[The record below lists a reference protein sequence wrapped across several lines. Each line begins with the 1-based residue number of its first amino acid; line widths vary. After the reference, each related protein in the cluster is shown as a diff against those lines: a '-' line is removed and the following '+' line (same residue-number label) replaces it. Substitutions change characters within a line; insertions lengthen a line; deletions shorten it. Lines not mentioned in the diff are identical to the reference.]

1 MDNMNI
7 MDNQLNYDDP
17 QFVTVLETCLK
28 IEIATAKEELNTNM
42 TELKRLKTIIRAE
55 LDKRKQ
61 LKEKSMQMD
70 KIRAILSKTLTKSYE
85 SIREVSDNLEIMKA
99 NADDQYKLIQLQSQE
114 YQNIVAEY
122 KQTWHAYHA
131 MYEKFPL
138 AKARNAAKI
147 KLEKLKIEYMV
158 ITFKKAEMTTIIKQ
172 KRDIDWIRTRSKI
185 IEFATVMV
193 ERSKLKEKL
202 RKLKVDVNYH
212 TRKLHSIEGELQVLR
227 KKEEDQKTL
236 RKQKMLE
243 MAPPKINIPYREIYA
258 QNQMHKKDQEW
269 KQITEFFD
277 DNISVN
283 TLALEELCINTI
295 SPEIIDVELEQESNP
310 KFTAVQ
316 EENISNLESTV
327 FSEKTNTRAASVAP
341 DVEASAEKMVLIDDD
356 VEMKKTHEQET
367 QESRETV
374 KAPSFRTKENSLKHS
389 APKNTQNEVEA
400 KRIRLQSV
408 DSRASSKITVP
419 QQSVI
424 VKKVDLKSPPTSFP
438 KIRSIESVHYN
449 VMPIT
454 PTPVQCNALARSS
467 NVSPASRYEYCE
479 SEMSFDQMSKGLSSL
494 CHDSLCNY
502 KLSPTSNISSMYIDE
517 DTRMAS
523 PPKRTLQDKKQ
534 ADDRTLPFDFSNF
547 LKKTKN
553 DFTLF

>member
-1 MDNMNI
+1 MINSVIFFAPFAIFTVHSLPPSSLPVIGATFVPKYTARIYGVTRGWWSTFNEPQSGVTTVRQTIELSRSKLNGDRPSAENTKIFAVRKECEENVRRSLANFAFLSRAVKMDNMNI

-61 LKEKSMQMD
+61 LKEKSMQMN

-283 TLALEELCINTI
+283 TLALEEL
-295 SPEIIDVELEQESNP
+295 S
-310 KFTAVQ
+310 
-316 EENISNLESTV
+316 
-327 FSEKTNTRAASVAP
+327 
-341 DVEASAEKMVLIDDD
+341 
-356 VEMKKTHEQET
+356 
-367 QESRETV
+367 
-374 KAPSFRTKENSLKHS
+374 
-389 APKNTQNEVEA
+389 
-400 KRIRLQSV
+400 
-408 DSRASSKITVP
+408 
-419 QQSVI
+419 
-424 VKKVDLKSPPTSFP
+424 
-438 KIRSIESVHYN
+438 
-449 VMPIT
+449 
-454 PTPVQCNALARSS
+454 
-467 NVSPASRYEYCE
+467 
-479 SEMSFDQMSKGLSSL
+479 
-494 CHDSLCNY
+494 
-502 KLSPTSNISSMYIDE
+502 
-517 DTRMAS
+517 
-523 PPKRTLQDKKQ
+523 
-534 ADDRTLPFDFSNF
+534 
-547 LKKTKN
+547 
-553 DFTLF
+553 